1 MLNSNK
7 NNNKNW
13 RKALRLTA
21 HLVFMIIVVITTFG
35 NLLMILKGPTNIKM
49 LINNC
54 VGYGLPNMIVDISA
68 CINVKKNID
77 NEISKVINNESFET
91 AKSILKDASAI
102 SFMLFLLDYEIIQNL
117 NGKIF
122 QVFAVLLGM
131 SGETYLKGIIPLVI
145 AGLVLFFIV
154 FTKLGE
160 LEEESGNQMKPKD
173 YFVENFKQ
181 LKKALLMLKK

>member
-1 MLNSNK
+1 MMNSNK
-7 NNNKNW
+7 NNKNW
-13 RKALRLTA
+13 RKALQLTA
-21 HLVFMIIVVITTFG
+21 HLVFMVIVVITTLG
-35 NLLMILKGPTNIKM
+35 NLLMILEGPMNIKT
-49 LINNC
+49 LVNNC
-54 VGYGLPNMIVDISA
+54 VGYGLFNIIVDINA
-68 CINVKKNID
+68 CINIKKNID
-77 NEISKVINNESFET
+77 NEISKVINNESIET

-122 QVFAVLLGM
+122 QVFVVLFGM
-131 SGETYLKGIIPLVI
+131 SGKTYLKGIIPLVI

-160 LEEESGNQMKPKD
+160 LEEESSNQKKPKD

-181 LKKALLMLKK
+181 IKKVLLMLKK

>member
-1 MLNSNK
+1 MMNHT
-7 NNNKNW
+7 NNIKNW
-13 RKALRLTA
+13 KKALKLTG
-21 HLVFMIIVVITTFG
+21 HLLFMIIVVITTLG
-35 NLLMILKGPTNIKM
+35 NVLMILEGLGNIKM
-49 LINNC
+49 LVNHC
-54 VGYGLPNMIVDISA
+54 VSYGMLNLLVDIHA
-68 CINVKKNID
+68 CIHVKKDID
-77 NEISKVINNESFET
+77 NEISKIIGNENVEA

-122 QVFAVLLGM
+122 QVFVVLFGM
-131 SGETYLKGIIPLVI
+131 SGKTYLKGIIPLVI

-160 LEEESGNQMKPKD
+160 LEEESSNQKKPKD

-181 LKKALLMLKK
+181 IKKVLLMLKK